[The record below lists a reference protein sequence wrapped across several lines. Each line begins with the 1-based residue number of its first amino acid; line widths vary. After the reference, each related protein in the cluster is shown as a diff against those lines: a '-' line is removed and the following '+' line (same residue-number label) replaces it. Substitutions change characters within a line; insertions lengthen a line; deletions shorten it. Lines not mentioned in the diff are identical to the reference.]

1 MAEQNMFEHLQQLFA
16 SARAALRPI
25 LPKWLRGG
33 VPIVPVVRL
42 AGVIGFS
49 TPLKPG
55 LTLAAIARPLERAFK
70 MRQARAVAL
79 VINSPG
85 GSAVQSHL
93 IYRRIRQLA
102 TENARPVIAFA
113 EDVAA
118 SGGYMIACAGD
129 EIFCDPSSI
138 LGSIGVVGGSFG
150 FTRLMEKLGVERR
163 LYVAGEH
170 KAMLDPFLP
179 ENPEDVERLKA
190 LQRDIHQDFIGL
202 VKRSRGARLK
212 GPEKTLFSG
221 EYWTGSKAIELGLA
235 DGIGDLRATLR
246 ARFGDDVVTPL
257 VAPVRGWFGRLQPG
271 VGTTGLDGLP
281 RPADFAEDIIHAS
294 HRHFA
299 VGQACAG
306 RARHRYRRALGDE
319 RGPPNQRGT
328 RSGEGGNRSDRAR
341 HVADAAPRSA
351 HRRMARDVTLLTRPR
366 YSPLIPFSRMS
377 LPQRAISCLR

>member
-1 MAEQNMFEHLQQLFA
+1 MLRWDHDRNVMAEQNMPEHLQQLYA
-16 SARAALRPI
+16 SARAALQPI
-25 LPKWLRGG
+25 LPKRLRG

-42 AGVIGFS
+42 AGIIGFS

-55 LTLAAIARPLERAFK
+55 LTLATVARPLERAFN
-70 MRQARAVAL
+70 MRRARAVAL

-102 TENARPVIAFA
+102 AENARPVIAFA

-118 SGGYMIACAGD
+118 SGGYMIACAAD

-138 LGSIGVVGGSFG
+138 VGSIGVVGASFG
-150 FTRLMEKLGVERR
+150 FTKLMEKLGVDRR

-190 LQRDIHQDFIGL
+190 LQRDIHEDFIGL

-271 VGTTGLDGLP
+271 VGTTDLDGLP
-281 RPADFAEDIIHAS
+281 RPADFAEDIISALE
-294 HRHFA
+294 A
-299 VGQACAG
+299 
-306 RARHRYRRALGDE
+306 RALW
-319 RGPPNQRGT
+319 
-328 RSGEGGNRSDRAR
+328 AR
-341 HVADAAPRSA
+341 YG
-351 HRRMARDVTLLTRPR
+351 L
-366 YSPLIPFSRMS
+366 
-377 LPQRAISCLR
+377 

>member
-55 LTLAAIARPLERAFK
+55 LTLATVARPLERAFK
-70 MRQARAVAL
+70 MRHARAVAL
-79 VINSPG
+79 LINSPG
-85 GSAVQSHL
+85 GSPVQSHL

-102 TENARPVIAFA
+102 AENTRPVIVFA

-138 LGSIGVVGGSFG
+138 LGSIGVVGSSFG
-150 FTRLMEKLGVERR
+150 FPKLMEKLGVERR
-163 LYVAGEH
+163 LYVSGEH

-179 ENPEDVERLKA
+179 EKAEDVERLKS
-190 LQRDIHQDFIGL
+190 LQREIHQDFIGL

-221 EYWTGSKAIELGLA
+221 EYWSGSKAVDLGLA
-235 DGIGDLRATLR
+235 DGIGDLRTTLR
-246 ARFGDDVVTPL
+246 TRFGDDVVTPL
-257 VAPVRGWFGRLQPG
+257 VAPARGWFGRLQPG
-271 VGTTGLDGLP
+271 VGTTDLDDLP
-281 RPADFAEDIIHAS
+281 RAADFAEEVISALET
-294 HRHFA
+294 
-299 VGQACAG
+299 
-306 RARHRYRRALGDE
+306 RALW
-319 RGPPNQRGT
+319 
-328 RSGEGGNRSDRAR
+328 AR
-341 HVADAAPRSA
+341 YG
-351 HRRMARDVTLLTRPR
+351 L
-366 YSPLIPFSRMS
+366 
-377 LPQRAISCLR
+377 